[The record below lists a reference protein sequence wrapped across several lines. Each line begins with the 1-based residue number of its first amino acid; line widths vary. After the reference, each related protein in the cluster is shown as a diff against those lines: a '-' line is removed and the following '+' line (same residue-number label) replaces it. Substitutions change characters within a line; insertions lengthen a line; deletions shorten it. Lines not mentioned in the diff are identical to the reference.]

1 MLRCER
7 EISDFLEDL
16 HEIMEKLCS
25 IVYELIQFLAGV
37 GLELISLAGHWVR
50 NGLGNHYNERLARE
64 LARDTS

>member
-1 MLRCER
+1 
-7 EISDFLEDL
+7 
-16 HEIMEKLCS
+16 MEKLCS